1 MPGYHALLDE
11 VTFHQGLVKIDEL
24 TADKVRRERDPRGG
38 NLHRADYPRKPAGVP
53 RRFAHLYSRRIS
65 LCSDLDGD
73 RRRVTPPS
81 VRFLGRRV
89 YVFAVFLLASVLRN
103 DVNQLR
109 AAQLKGLLDV
119 SEQTLRRWRR
129 WWIETFPTT
138 AVWQELR
145 GRFVPPIASR
155 DLPRSLLDRSTI
167 NSVTGR
173 VLKLLELL
181 SPLSVEVS
189 AKGF

>member
-1 MPGYHALLDE
+1 MSEYHDLLDD
-11 VTFHQGLVKIDEL
+11 VTFHRGLVQLDEML
-24 TADKVRRERDPRGG
+24 AAKARMKGDPGG
-38 NLHRADYPRKPAGVP
+38 GRLHRADYPRKPAGVP
-53 RRFAHLYSRRIS
+53 RRFAHLHSHRTSY
-65 LCSDLDGD
+65 CSDLDGA
-73 RRRVTPPS
+73 RRRLTPPS

-89 YVFAVFLLASVLRN
+89 YLFAVFLLASVLRN
-103 DVNQLR
+103 DVNRLR

-119 SEQTLRRWRR
+119 SEETLRRWRR

-145 GRFVPPIASR
+145 GRFVPPIAST
-155 DLPRSLLDRSTI
+155 DLPRSLLDRSMI
-167 NSVTGR
+167 DSVTER

-189 AKGF
+189 AKGC